1 MQELIDELNY
11 KRKKFG
17 KIFILSILGVLA
29 YFIILTFLLPF
40 IGHEQM
46 VSREPLLFSFFGIAL
61 TTYILSKTEFD
72 SWPIYRIMTLVI
84 AALVFYFSLCLHHI
98 TSVILLFYIPVVLM
112 IWMLTDLKTAI
123 TATLILLIICY
134 FTPNIA
140 DYFLITNSVKH
151 TEDDEILHKLQ
162 DYIVVIIVTYF
173 SLLTLYFHN
182 EFNRIEIEIQNFQDS
197 KTEIKKSISSSQS
210 QLYEHEEKNEFAKE
224 RAEILYQ
231 KIISYFNE
239 EHPFKDPDFSITLL
253 AKKLDTNTTYIYK
266 TLAIFTNKSFRDL
279 VNEYRVN
286 HILNAIEKNEHK
298 VFTIE
303 HIYLE
308 AGFLQ
313 QSTFNRVFKKIT
325 GLTPS
330 QYIESKTAL

>member
-1 MQELIDELNY
+1 MQELIDQLSY

-17 KIFILSILGVLA
+17 KIFILSILGALV
-29 YFIILTFLLPF
+29 YFIALTFLLPLF
-40 IGHEQM
+40 GNEQL

-72 SWPIYRIMTLVI
+72 SWSVYRVMTLVI
-84 AALVFYFSLCLHHI
+84 TALVFYFSLFLHHI
-98 TSVILLFYIPVVLM
+98 TSVVFLFYIPVVLM
-112 IWMLTDLKTAI
+112 TWMLIDLKTAI
-123 TATLILLIICY
+123 TATFILLILCY
-134 FTPNIA
+134 CTPYIA
-140 DYFLITNSVKH
+140 DYFLITNRVKH
-151 TEDDEILHKLQ
+151 TEELELNHKIQ
-162 DYIVVIIVTYF
+162 DYIIVIIITYF
-173 SLLTLYFHN
+173 SLLILYFHN
-182 EFNRIEIEIQNFQDS
+182 EFNRIEIQILNFQDS
-197 KTEIKKSISSSQS
+197 RTEIKGSISNSQS
-210 QLYEHEEKNEFAKE
+210 QWFQHEEKYEFAKE

-231 KIISYFNE
+231 KIISYFTE
-239 EHPFKDPDFSITLL
+239 DEPFKDPDFSITLL

-313 QSTFNRVFKKIT
+313 QSTFNRVFKKTT

-330 QYIESKTAL
+330 QYIESKTGL